1 MLPNAAAALL
11 AALNSSSFAQ
21 SPADHEA
28 HHPQQQNAAPA
39 PAQPAPPASQSGTGQ
54 GMMGG
59 GMMNMMGGNMPMM
72 MGARQS
78 DLTANK
84 TDKLVAVPAGFEPA
98 TRGVEIRYS
107 IQLSYGTRSGAA
119 YTIECKNFLFRR
131 SKPEPIS
138 RTARQRAG

>member
-54 GMMGG
+54 G
-59 GMMNMMGGNMPMM
+59 MMGGNMPMM

-119 YTIECKNFLFRR
+119 YTIECENFSFHRG
-131 SKPEPIS
+131 KPEPIS
-138 RTARQRAG
+138 GTARQRAG